1 MRLYLAFD
9 IGPEA
14 LSIHSKF
21 VAVCVS
27 VAMLQICGAVW
38 FALDGIE
45 GKSVSFSKSTVE
57 AIGGE
62 GEKCSS
68 LAMSGTL
75 GVRVLGLSRNFDGNE
90 GCFITQECLSAIQRV
105 VSGVNCS

>member
-62 GEKCSS
+62 GEKVQFVNYVWN
-68 LAMSGTL
+68 LGGSGT
-75 GVRVLGLSRNFDGNE
+75 GVFEEL
-90 GCFITQECLSAIQRV
+90 
-105 VSGVNCS
+105 